1 VTGVRLGRQ
10 ILKEGAMRGIL
21 PGIVSIAIPNLLVGL
36 LLGLLLGPVPA
47 LAQEKPAQPL
57 PTPSKPIAPDNAIL
71 SFIEAHPDC
80 TELTDECIICAVVG
94 GKPMCSTPGIACI
107 RKDPRCVTTKPPTPK
122 Q

>member
-1 VTGVRLGRQ
+1 
-10 ILKEGAMRGIL
+10 MRGIL
-21 PGIVSIAIPNLLVGL
+21 PGIVSIAIPIL
-36 LLGLLLGPVPA
+36 LLGLLLGPPA

-57 PTPSKPIAPDNAIL
+57 PTPSKPIAPDDAVL
-71 SFIEAHPDC
+71 AFIQAHPDC